1 MLDYRNILRVGSDP
15 NKSMRTM
22 ELELRSSHHTIRKVL
37 DAAERAGIRWPLP
50 ENCTNEMLMELLF
63 PEEHQKTAL
72 YVLPDYPYI
81 HAELARKGVNLT
93 MLWEEYCAK
102 CQSEGNVPYMY
113 TQYCE
118 KYRQWA
124 RVTKATMRIQHKPGD
139 TMEVDWA
146 GATLD
151 IHDPVTG
158 EVSKA
163 YLFVAV
169 LPCSCF
175 TYAEACDDMKLENWI
190 NCHVHAYNYFGGVT
204 RLLVPDNLKTGIA
217 KNTRSET
224 ILNRTYQE
232 MSEYYNTA
240 IVPARVRHPRDKS
253 HAEGGVKFA
262 STWILA
268 ALRNRKLFS
277 MEEARAAVEE
287 KLEELNDRSFRKR
300 PGSRR
305 EAYLAEE
312 KEFMRPVPGEPYEPA
327 IWSPDLKVGN
337 DYLVSDGLNKY
348 SVPYDLI
355 GEKVNLRLTPN
366 TVEVFF
372 RGSRVAVHVR
382 SKVFLREPVVK
393 KEHKLQALLAIQ
405 HAGRDTQPLE
415 VVHQGG
421 LYVLQPGL
429 CLPHGLCLNSEC
441 EIFRLGEAIV
451 ALSELC
457 FQHLAV
463 LIARIVEAIAAIRDA
478 NALFKDFRIRC
489 HVHKGQLE
497 VDGAVKEI
505 QKGAPLLK
513 NSGLILLLG
522 QLIVDVLILDGLGV
536 IPVADTADS
545 IREHTLKRN
554 RLLGRAG
561 NSVITLRTVND
572 FLNLPF
578 LCLSQVQRHGQ
589 VSFLC
594 FTEQF
599 FQHREQ

>member
-15 NKSMRTM
+15 TKSMRTM

-37 DAAERAGIRWPLP
+37 DAAGKAGISWPLS
-50 ENCTNEMLMELLF
+50 EDCTNEMLMELLF
-63 PEEHQKTAL
+63 PEERQKTAL

-93 MLWEEYCAK
+93 ILWEEYCAK
-102 CQSEGNVPYMY
+102 CESEGTVPYMY

-124 RVTKATMRIQHKPGD
+124 RATKATMRIQHKPGD
-139 TMEVDWA
+139 IMEVDWA

-190 NCHVHAYNYFGGVT
+190 NSHVHAYNYFGGVT
-204 RLLVPDNLKTGIA
+204 RLLVPDNLKAGIT

-224 ILNRTYQE
+224 VLNRTYQE

-240 IVPARVRHPRDKS
+240 IVPARVRHPQDKS

-268 ALRNRKLFS
+268 ALRDRKFFHL
-277 MEEARAAVEE
+277 EEAQAAVAE
-287 KLEELNDRSFRKR
+287 KLEELNDRNFKKR

-305 EAYLAEE
+305 EAYLEEE
-312 KEFMRPVPGEPYEPA
+312 KEFMRPLPREPYEPA

-337 DYLVSDGLNKY
+337 DYLVSDGMNKY

-382 SKVFLREPVVK
+382 SKVFRRDPVVK
-393 KEHKLQALLAIQ
+393 QEHMPVEHRMYLGYNEKEFTEWANTVGPHTASAVNYYLTSGKEPEQGYKYCASLMKLADRYGSVRLENACQRLLSFSSTPSIRTLSTILKNGQDRVQTPFEAPKATIQ
-405 HAGRDTQPLE
+405 HGITRGADYFRR
-415 VVHQGG
+415 GG
-421 LYVLQPGL
+421 G
-429 CLPHGLCLNSEC
+429 S
-441 EIFRLGEAIV
+441 
-451 ALSELC
+451 
-457 FQHLAV
+457 
-463 LIARIVEAIAAIRDA
+463 
-478 NALFKDFRIRC
+478 K
-489 HVHKGQLE
+489 
-497 VDGAVKEI
+497 
-505 QKGAPLLK
+505 
-513 NSGLILLLG
+513 
-522 QLIVDVLILDGLGV
+522 
-536 IPVADTADS
+536 
-545 IREHTLKRN
+545 
-554 RLLGRAG
+554 
-561 NSVITLRTVND
+561 
-572 FLNLPF
+572 
-578 LCLSQVQRHGQ
+578 
-589 VSFLC
+589 
-594 FTEQF
+594 
-599 FQHREQ
+599 